1 MHKIAENRRRFG
13 YRRVGIMLERKGMI
27 MKQVRPPRP
36 RPGTAISSM
45 VIRYLMR

>member
-1 MHKIAENRRRFG
+1 MHKIAETRRRSG

-36 RPGTAISSM
+36 RPGTAMSSM
-45 VIRYLMR
+45 VNRYVMR